1 MNIYL
6 IDTPGFDDT
15 TLSDTDVLK
24 EVAGWLTDSY
34 SNKVKLNGILYMH
47 RITDPRMQGSAMMNL
62 VMFKKLCGHD
72 ALKNVTL
79 VTTMWDKV
87 DPDDGA
93 RRENQL
99 RTTAEYWGS
108 MLTQGLRMDRHH
120 NTRDSAMRL
129 LERFVRQPDATLS
142 IQQEMVLG
150 KKSLNDTEAGKGLIS
165 ELAKAEERF
174 KKKLEDTASMM
185 LEALEARDREAAEG
199 LRLHEAAMNK
209 ELERI
214 RRGMDE
220 LKISMQELHAE
231 KVEKL
236 GRLEEKLEEREEE
249 AEDLKADIAKLE
261 KAVQAAA
268 MSQVESSS
276 RASPKVVLSTSP
288 TTYPNRMAEYLSLTL
303 CGVMYYFCG
312 PAKDWGQVGSP
323 LARSKSCSIDSF
335 RSNDES
341 CDAKTGET
349 QRYVS
354 LGKFGSWYRHY
365 HLPANKGQCWSRTS
379 PPSIDLM

>member
-1 MNIYL
+1 VNIYL

-15 TLSDTDVLK
+15 TRSDTDVLK

-108 MLTQGLRMDRHH
+108 MLTQGSRMDRHH

-236 GRLEEKLEEREEE
+236 GR
-249 AEDLKADIAKLE
+249 
-261 KAVQAAA
+261 QAAA

-312 PAKDWGQVGSP
+312 PAKDWAQVGSP